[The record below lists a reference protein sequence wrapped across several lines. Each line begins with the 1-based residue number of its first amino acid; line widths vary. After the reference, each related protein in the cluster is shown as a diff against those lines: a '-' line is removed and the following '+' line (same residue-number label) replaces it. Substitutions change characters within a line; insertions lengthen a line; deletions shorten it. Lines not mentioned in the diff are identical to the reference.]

1 MIVLVLNCG
10 SSSLKFQVIDTSL
23 EAIQR
28 GSDVRMARGI
38 VERIGLGEGVLRL
51 ELPRREP
58 RREAMSARDHREAID
73 GVLRLLVNE
82 SDGVLHSRADI
93 RVVGHRVVHG
103 GEHFARSSIITPEV
117 VRAIEECIDL
127 APLHNPANLRGYR
140 MAASLLP
147 DVPHVAVFDT
157 SFHQTMPHRAFLY
170 GLPWDQ
176 YARNKVRRYG
186 FHGTSHRFICYRLAR
201 LLGIGRRE
209 VNAVS
214 CHLGNG
220 SSVCAIRSGESID
233 TTMGFTPLE
242 GLPMGTRC
250 GDLDPG
256 ILFYM
261 MGRED
266 LHAHEIATILNK
278 QSGLLGVSG
287 VSSDMRE
294 ILAAEKSGNE
304 RAHHA
309 VDLYCYR
316 ATKAIAAMAPFV
328 GKPMHGII
336 FTGGI
341 GENSAEI
348 RRRIVEP
355 LAAYG
360 VTLDPLANESESPD
374 VISGPGSLFPVR
386 VVPTDEELV
395 IARDSVRAVEKAT
408 GSPA

>member
-1 MIVLVLNCG
+1 MIALVLNCG
-10 SSSLKFQVIDTSL
+10 SSSLKFQLVETSL

-28 GSDVRMARGI
+28 DADARLARGS

-51 ELPRREP
+51 EVPGREP
-58 RREAMSARDHREAID
+58 RREAVAARDHREAIE
-73 GVLRLLVNE
+73 GVLRLLAGDGEGVIRSR
-82 SDGVLHSRADI
+82 SDIG
-93 RVVGHRVVHG
+93 VVGHRVVHG
-103 GEHFARSSIITPEV
+103 GEHFARSTIITPEV

-140 MAASLLP
+140 MAAALLP

-157 SFHQTMPHRAFLY
+157 SFHQSMPPRAFLY

-176 YARNKVRRYG
+176 YALNKVRRYG

-201 LLGIGRRE
+201 LLGVGRRE

-220 SSVCAIRSGESID
+220 SSVCAIRAGESID

-256 ILFYM
+256 VLFYM

-266 LHAHEIATILNK
+266 LHAHEISTILNK
-278 QSGLLGVSG
+278 QSGLLGISG

-294 ILAAEKSGNE
+294 ILAAEQAGNP
-304 RAHHA
+304 RARHA
-309 VDLYCYR
+309 VDLFCYR
-316 ATKAIAAMAPFV
+316 ATKAIGAMLPFV
-328 GKPMHGII
+328 GEPVHGIV

-348 RRRIVEP
+348 RRRIAGP

-360 VTLDPLANESESPD
+360 IELDPAANEAPTPGL
-374 VISGPGSLFPVR
+374 ISAPASRHPVR
-386 VVPTDEELV
+386 VLPTDEELV
-395 IARDSVRAVEKAT
+395 IARDSVRAVEKAA
-408 GSPA
+408 SNR

>member
-10 SSSLKFQVIDTSL
+10 SSSLKFQLIDTSL
-23 EAIQR
+23 DAIQR
-28 GSDVRMARGI
+28 DADVRLARGL

-51 ELPRREP
+51 EEPGREP
-58 RREAMSARDHREAID
+58 RREAVSARDHREAIEA
-73 GVLRLLVNE
+73 VLRVLVNE
-82 SDGVLHSRADI
+82 QYAVLKSRREI

-103 GEHFARSSIITPEV
+103 GEYFAKSTIIGPEV

-140 MAASLLP
+140 MAAGLLP
-147 DVPHVAVFDT
+147 EVPHVAVFDT
-157 SFHQTMPHRAFLY
+157 SFHQTMPPRAFLY

-220 SSVCAIRSGESID
+220 SSICAIRAGGSID

-256 ILFYM
+256 VLFYM

-294 ILAAEKSGNE
+294 ILAAEQAGNL
-304 RAHHA
+304 RARHA
-309 VDLYCYR
+309 VDLFCYR
-316 ATKAIAAMAPFV
+316 ATKAIAGMIPFV
-328 GKPMHGII
+328 GEPMHGII

-341 GENSAEI
+341 GENSADV
-348 RRRIVEP
+348 RRRILRP
-355 LAAYG
+355 LEAYG
-360 VTLDPLANESESPD
+360 VILDEEANGAPSPG
-374 VISGPGSLFPVR
+374 VISRPDSRFPVR
-386 VVPTDEELV
+386 VIPTDEELV
-395 IARDSVRAVEKAT
+395 IARDSVRAVEKAA
-408 GSPA
+408 GGA